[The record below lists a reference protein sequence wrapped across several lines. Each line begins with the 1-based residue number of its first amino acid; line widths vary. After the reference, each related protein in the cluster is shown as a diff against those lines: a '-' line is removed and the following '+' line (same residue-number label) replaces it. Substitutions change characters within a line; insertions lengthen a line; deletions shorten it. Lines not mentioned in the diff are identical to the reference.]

1 MLKVIKRVLRLSGDL
16 SKRIYASFVFSFID
30 SIMAMFPVGAV
41 FYTLTKIQNNKAF
54 AGNDWLVLFGILII
68 SLVVR
73 MVFKY
78 LVYSFQSTA
87 GFEFVSRQRITL
99 GDKLRNVGMGFF
111 HERNM
116 GDITTTVT
124 TDLNFLENYSMH
136 LLDRVTTG
144 MVNMVVTSIF
154 ILMFDCKAKFDD
166 KQHSFVLK
174 KSVANC
180 ACGKYD
186 LLSQLRDGAPYRLSH
201 PLAQYV
207 LGKAIKS
214 LLILTFIH

>member
-30 SIMAMFPVGAV
+30 SIVAMFPVGAV

-87 GFEFVSRQRITL
+87 GFEFVSRERITL
-99 GDKLRNVGMGFF
+99 GDKLRNVGMGFSMSEIWGTLQQRLQLTLIF
-111 HERNM
+111 WK
-116 GDITTTVT
+116 TTPCTFLTV
-124 TDLNFLENYSMH
+124 
-136 LLDRVTTG
+136 
-144 MVNMVVTSIF
+144 
-154 ILMFDCKAKFDD
+154 
-166 KQHSFVLK
+166 
-174 KSVANC
+174 
-180 ACGKYD
+180 
-186 LLSQLRDGAPYRLSH
+186 
-201 PLAQYV
+201 
-207 LGKAIKS
+207 
-214 LLILTFIH
+214 

>member
-54 AGNDWLVLFGILII
+54 AGNDWLVIFGILII

-87 GFEFVSRQRITL
+87 GFEFVSRERITL
-99 GDKLRNVGMGFF
+99 GDKLRNVGMGF
-111 HERNM
+111 
-116 GDITTTVT
+116 
-124 TDLNFLENYSMH
+124 SMSEIWGTLQQQLQLTLIFGK
-136 LLDRVTTG
+136 LLH
-144 MVNMVVTSIF
+144 
-154 ILMFDCKAKFDD
+154 A
-166 KQHSFVLK
+166 HS
-174 KSVANC
+174 
-180 ACGKYD
+180 
-186 LLSQLRDGAPYRLSH
+186 
-201 PLAQYV
+201 
-207 LGKAIKS
+207 
-214 LLILTFIH
+214 

>member
-87 GFEFVSRQRITL
+87 GFEFVSRERITL

-124 TDLNFLENYSMH
+124 TDLRFLYKGIIINHNKKPSQPT
-136 LLDRVTTG
+136 LKRR
-144 MVNMVVTSIF
+144 F
-154 ILMFDCKAKFDD
+154 FKKKAAFF
-166 KQHSFVLK
+166 SWP
-174 KSVANC
+174 
-180 ACGKYD
+180 G
-186 LLSQLRDGAPYRLSH
+186 
-201 PLAQYV
+201 
-207 LGKAIKS
+207 LGKEWC
-214 LLILTFIH
+214 

>member
-54 AGNDWLVLFGILII
+54 TGNDWLVLFGILII

-87 GFEFVSRQRITL
+87 GFEFVSRERITL
-99 GDKLRNVGMGFF
+99 GDKLRNVQPQ
-111 HERNM
+111 
-116 GDITTTVT
+116 
-124 TDLNFLENYSMH
+124 
-136 LLDRVTTG
+136 
-144 MVNMVVTSIF
+144 
-154 ILMFDCKAKFDD
+154 K
-166 KQHSFVLK
+166 KQP
-174 KSVANC
+174 
-180 ACGKYD
+180 
-186 LLSQLRDGAPYRLSH
+186 R
-201 PLAQYV
+201 
-207 LGKAIKS
+207 
-214 LLILTFIH
+214 

>member
-30 SIMAMFPVGAV
+30 SIVAMFPVGAV

-87 GFEFVSRQRITL
+87 GFEFVSRERITL

-111 HERNM
+111 MSEIW
-116 GDITTTVT
+116 GTLQQQLQLTLIFWKTTPCTFLTV
-124 TDLNFLENYSMH
+124 
-136 LLDRVTTG
+136 
-144 MVNMVVTSIF
+144 
-154 ILMFDCKAKFDD
+154 
-166 KQHSFVLK
+166 
-174 KSVANC
+174 
-180 ACGKYD
+180 
-186 LLSQLRDGAPYRLSH
+186 
-201 PLAQYV
+201 
-207 LGKAIKS
+207 
-214 LLILTFIH
+214 

>member
-1 MLKVIKRVLRLSGDL
+1 
-16 SKRIYASFVFSFID
+16 
-30 SIMAMFPVGAV
+30 MFPVGAV

-54 AGNDWLVLFGILII
+54 TGNDWLVLFGILII

-87 GFEFVSRQRITL
+87 GFEFVSRERITL

-154 ILMFDCKAKFDD
+154 ILMFDWRLGVIFILAWKAWRACFTGGYLSEILEYSPERKGMESSTVDYD
-166 KQHSFVLK
+166 PQFVNLK
-174 KSVANC
+174 EFASTNPWEKSN
-180 ACGKYD
+180 G
-186 LLSQLRDGAPYRLSH
+186 G
-201 PLAQYV
+201 
-207 LGKAIKS
+207 
-214 LLILTFIH
+214 

>member
-30 SIMAMFPVGAV
+30 SIVAMFPVGAV

-87 GFEFVSRQRITL
+87 GFEFVSRERITL

-124 TDLNFLENYSMH
+124 RVGRKLRHTHPRQRFYCMAESAVLCKTANRGAGENAS
-136 LLDRVTTG
+136 
-144 MVNMVVTSIF
+144 
-154 ILMFDCKAKFDD
+154 
-166 KQHSFVLK
+166 
-174 KSVANC
+174 
-180 ACGKYD
+180 
-186 LLSQLRDGAPYRLSH
+186 
-201 PLAQYV
+201 
-207 LGKAIKS
+207 
-214 LLILTFIH
+214 